1 MNLMQ
6 RCLSAALSVFLAT
19 QAFASEGHGDRDAY
33 RLGNNVTPSFQQ
45 ISLKIDPDKATFSG
59 ETTITVTIEN
69 ATDVVRFYQR
79 DLDVHTAELIDGA
92 RQIPLTVESQAYDI
106 QQGKAQKVLPAKT
119 YQLHMQF
126 TGKVN
131 TTSDGMYL
139 SAFEGKNYIFTQFED
154 MHARR
159 AFPGFDEPSY
169 KIPYQMTITSPV
181 VNTVI
186 SNTPVESATQAD
198 GWQTVVFKK
207 TKPMPSYLVAFAVG
221 EMDSA
226 EITGLSVP
234 GRIYTPKG
242 QAHRTKFAV
251 AQTPKILDALEDYFG
266 TPYPYEK
273 LDFIAV
279 PNFTHG
285 AMENAGLVTYRS
297 SLLLLDDEPRLT
309 EQSGPTKTI
318 AHELAHMWYGNLVT
332 MAWWDDLW
340 LNEAF
345 ASWME
350 SKITMALY
358 PEQNTQAQLVQEG
371 AFGADASPTTRAVK
385 KEVRSQTDVMDGLG
399 LNYSKGESVLQMI
412 EALVG
417 EAPFQKGVQSYM
429 KKHAWGNAQADDLWE
444 VLSTVADFDVPALMK
459 TYLEQPAY
467 PLVSFAKNGDVSQSR
482 YHLAGADVT
491 PQTWIVPLAITYK
504 KNGKITHTRVFL
516 DKAKTNLP
524 ELAEAQWIYPNDNAM
539 GYMRWQIPATQLHAL
554 LKDTQAL
561 NAREKKSLLY
571 NSDALLNADK
581 ISLDQHM
588 AVLDALAKD
597 DDPVVA
603 RSVVAS
609 LNDLTYLVDN
619 NNKALFAQFLNSK
632 LSHWFARLGTV
643 ESKGDSNDKSRLR
656 NAVFGLLSR
665 YTQNEDVIAQ
675 SKRITEKFLQD
686 DTSTGRA
693 IAGNAMRSLAVNDDK
708 RWFDKYQAAYLATN
722 DANTQSTIRFGML
735 FPDAVTVRKVLDM
748 TLNDAVSPANVLG
761 FIATASQ
768 AREDQDVLYQWLDE
782 NMEKV
787 TAKMPAYHVARMP
800 EYVSSSCSE
809 HNIDLA
815 QRFYQ
820 KHMDKYD
827 GMARSYDV
835 AQDESKQCAKLKQ
848 ANQGAFNHYLQG
860 ATAYF

>member
-1 MNLMQ
+1 MTLIQ
-6 RCLSAALSVFLAT
+6 RCLSSALSLFIIA
-19 QAFASEGHGDRDAY
+19 QAHAADVAY
-33 RLGNNVTPSFQQ
+33 RLGENVVPTFQQ
-45 ISLKIDPDKATFSG
+45 IQLKIDPNQATFSG
-59 ETTITVTIEN
+59 ETTITVTIKK
-69 ATDVVRFYQR
+69 ATDIVRFYQR
-79 DLDVHTAELIDGA
+79 ELDVYKAELIDGEHH
-92 RQIPLTVESQAYDI
+92 IPLTVMSQDYDI
-106 QQGKAQKVLPAKT
+106 QQGKASELLSAKT

-126 TGKVN
+126 NGKVN

-139 SAFEGKNYIFTQFED
+139 SAFEGRNYIFTQFED

-159 AFPGFDEPSY
+159 AFPGFDEPSF
-169 KIPYQMTITSPV
+169 KIPYQLTISAPQI
-181 VNTVI
+181 NTVI
-186 SNTPVESATQAD
+186 SNTPVLSKTTAD
-198 GWQTVVFKK
+198 GWQTVTFKK

-221 EMDSA
+221 ELDSA
-226 EITGLSVP
+226 KITGLSVP

-251 AQTPKILDALEDYFG
+251 AQTPKILNALEDYFG

-350 SKITMALY
+350 SKITIALY

-371 AFGADASPTTRAVK
+371 AFGADASPTTKAVK

-417 EAPFQKGVQSYM
+417 QDAFQKGVQTYM
-429 KKHAWGNAQADDLWE
+429 QKHAWGNAQADDLWE
-444 VLSTVADFDVPALMK
+444 VLSTVADFDVPAMMK
-459 TYLEQPAY
+459 TYLEQPGY
-467 PLVSFAKNGDVSQSR
+467 PLVTFANNGDVLQSR
-482 YHLAGADVT
+482 YHLAGAKVT
-491 PQTWIVPLAITYK
+491 PQAWVVPLAITFK
-504 KNGKITHTRVFL
+504 KNGKIQRTTLFL
-516 DKAKTNLP
+516 DKAKINISD
-524 ELAEAQWIYPNDNAM
+524 LAQAQWIYPNDNAM
-539 GYMRWQIPATQLHAL
+539 GYMRWQIPASQMSAL
-554 LKDTQAL
+554 LSDANTL

-581 ISLDQHM
+581 ISLSQHM

-597 DDPVVA
+597 SDPVVA
-603 RSVVAS
+603 RSMVAA
-609 LNDLTYLVDN
+609 LNDLTYLVDDS
-619 NNKALFAQFLNSK
+619 NKALFARFISAK
-632 LSHWFARLGTV
+632 LSPWFVRLGVV
-643 ESKGDSNDKSRLR
+643 EKEGDSNDVSRLR
-656 NAVFGLLSR
+656 NDVFGMLGR
-665 YTQNEDVIAQ
+665 YAQTPEVAIQ
-675 SKRITEKFLQD
+675 SKRITEKFLKD

-693 IAGNAMRSLAVNDDK
+693 IAGNAMRSLAVSGDQS
-708 RWFDKYQAAYLATN
+708 WFERYQTAYFATT
-722 DANTQSTIRFGML
+722 DANTQNAIRYGML
-735 FPDAVTVRKVLDM
+735 FSEPQTMRKVLDM
-748 TLNDAVSPANVLG
+748 SLNKDVSPANVLR
-761 FIATASQ
+761 FLSTASA
-768 AREDQDVLYQWLDE
+768 AREDKDVLYQWLNE

-787 TAKMPAYHVARMP
+787 TAKMPAYHIARMP
-800 EYVSSSCSE
+800 EYVSASCSA
-809 HNIDLA
+809 HNIALA
-815 QRFYQ
+815 RDFYQ
-820 KHMDKYD
+820 QHMDKYD

-835 AQDESKQCAKLKQ
+835 AQDESEQCAQLKE
-848 ANQGAFNHYLQG
+848 ANQGTFNQYLQG
-860 ATAYF
+860 ASAHF